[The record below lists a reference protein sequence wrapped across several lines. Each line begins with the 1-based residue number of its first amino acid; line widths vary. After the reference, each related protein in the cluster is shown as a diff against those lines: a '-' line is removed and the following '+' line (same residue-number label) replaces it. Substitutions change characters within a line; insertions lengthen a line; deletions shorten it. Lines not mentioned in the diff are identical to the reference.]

1 MPRMPR
7 RDAPGALHHVTLRGV
22 AQCDIFVDDID
33 RAFLLDRVAI
43 VSAECGVALLAF
55 AFMSNHVH
63 ALTRTGPIP
72 LARFMSRVTTA
83 YAMHFN
89 RRHGRAG
96 HLFQNRYNATPI
108 MDDAHLRN
116 AIRYIHANPLE
127 AGIVPTLRELD
138 LYPWA
143 GHGIL
148 IGSRPSALLDVRSA
162 LAAFSDAAPSAGRS
176 ALREFMRGWN
186 QPAASEQDEPLAP
199 LRIPQL
205 EGEIAR
211 VSAEFGIGPTEV
223 TSGSRRR
230 VACEAR
236 ETIARVALQR
246 GVRASEIA
254 LRLGVTHASILRA
267 VKRSRLSG

>member
-33 RAFLLDRVAI
+33 RTFLLDRVAI

-55 AFMSNHVH
+55 ALMSNHVH
-63 ALTRTGPIP
+63 GLTRTGPIP

-108 MDDAHLRN
+108 MDEAHLRN

-138 LYPWA
+138 RYPWT
-143 GHGIL
+143 GHATRRRSSASAPPRSRADPAA
-148 IGSRPSALLDVRSA
+148 GSRAKRARRS
-162 LAAFSDAAPSAGRS
+162 
-176 ALREFMRGWN
+176 
-186 QPAASEQDEPLAP
+186 
-199 LRIPQL
+199 
-205 EGEIAR
+205 R
-211 VSAEFGIGPTEV
+211 VWRCSAECAQAK
-223 TSGSRRR
+223 SRCGS
-230 VACEAR
+230 V
-236 ETIARVALQR
+236 
-246 GVRASEIA
+246 
-254 LRLGVTHASILRA
+254 
-267 VKRSRLSG
+267 